1 MKTSDAKIIGKFSV
15 RRSTDDT
22 IQANRV
28 IVLPPVPLRTFW
40 KTIEVKLNESLVT
53 PADNFAYMGSY
64 LSFLTCETPDTY
76 VDSKE
81 VNCSYL
87 DTQGEMD
94 TRAGNNLGSIAR
106 HALTNYSVTTLIDPI
121 DCAGFSENGGVTYIP
136 SAFKTEIRLTRGKMD
151 LVCMGTAH
159 ADLALATIAIE
170 DLQIR
175 IPVYKPKAQL
185 TAALNTSFVKNSQEA
200 KYYTTTFR
208 TVTTTIG
215 AGKRRMK
222 SLLKKRKEE
231 KKKLFQKR
239 QKKSKYENKTNYI
252 IKLYRKLF

>member
-1 MKTSDAKIIGKFSV
+1 
-15 RRSTDDT
+15 
-22 IQANRV
+22 
-28 IVLPPVPLRTFW
+28 
-40 KTIEVKLNESLVT
+40 
-53 PADNFAYMGSY
+53 MGSY

>member
-1 MKTSDAKIIGKFSV
+1 M
-15 RRSTDDT
+15 
-22 IQANRV
+22 Q
-28 IVLPPVPLRTFW
+28 
-40 KTIEVKLNESLVT
+40 
-53 PADNFAYMGSY
+53 
-64 LSFLTCETPDTY
+64 
-76 VDSKE
+76 DS
-81 VNCSYL
+81 
-87 DTQGEMD
+87 
-94 TRAGNNLGSIAR
+94 R
-106 HALTNYSVTTLIDPI
+106 
-121 DCAGFSENGGVTYIP
+121 ENGGVTYIP
-136 SAFKTEIRLTRGKMD
+136 SAFKTEIRLTRGKID

-159 ADLALATIAIE
+159 ADLTFAQAKIAIE
-170 DLQIR
+170 DLQIK

-185 TAALNTSFVKNSQEA
+185 TAALNTSFVKNSQE

>member
-1 MKTSDAKIIGKFSV
+1 M
-15 RRSTDDT
+15 
-22 IQANRV
+22 N
-28 IVLPPVPLRTFW
+28 
-40 KTIEVKLNESLVT
+40 
-53 PADNFAYMGSY
+53 
-64 LSFLTCETPDTY
+64 
-76 VDSKE
+76 
-81 VNCSYL
+81 
-87 DTQGEMD
+87 
-94 TRAGNNLGSIAR
+94 TRAGNNLGSVAR
-106 HALTNYSVTTLIDPI
+106 HALTNGSVTTLIDRI
-121 DCAGFSENGGVTYIP
+121 NCAGCSENSGVTYIP

-215 AGKRRMK
+215 TGKRTIIENDIFNGSCPVRLFCVVSPQVNFNGTWDTNVFNFPWVHYSSCSVSVNNVTISTIQSKPEAYNQLREVLHKKILKCRLLMK
-222 SLLKKRKEE
+222 ILKVLPIRPTGVVNAHVEFSQNTDAGMLIFIGE
-231 KKKLFQKR
+231 FR
-239 QKKSKYENKTNYI
+239 NEI
-252 IKLYRKLF
+252 I

>member
-1 MKTSDAKIIGKFSV
+1 
-15 RRSTDDT
+15 
-22 IQANRV
+22 
-28 IVLPPVPLRTFW
+28 
-40 KTIEVKLNESLVT
+40 
-53 PADNFAYMGSY
+53 MGSY

-87 DTQGEMD
+87 DTQGEMN

-222 SLLKKRKEE
+222 SLLNKRKEEE

>member
-1 MKTSDAKIIGKFSV
+1 M
-15 RRSTDDT
+15 
-22 IQANRV
+22 Q
-28 IVLPPVPLRTFW
+28 
-40 KTIEVKLNESLVT
+40 
-53 PADNFAYMGSY
+53 
-64 LSFLTCETPDTY
+64 
-76 VDSKE
+76 DS
-81 VNCSYL
+81 
-87 DTQGEMD
+87 
-94 TRAGNNLGSIAR
+94 R
-106 HALTNYSVTTLIDPI
+106 
-121 DCAGFSENGGVTYIP
+121 ENGGVTYIP
-136 SAFKTEIRLTRGKMD
+136 SAFITEIRLTRGKID

-159 ADLALATIAIE
+159 ADLTFAQAKIAIE
-170 DLQIR
+170 DLQIK